1 MFSSLARN
9 PRALA
14 KIFIVAVLALVVS
27 VLFVSPIQ
35 LPVVL
40 YKLMLALV
48 AGVIA
53 LGFDYLFFPYSVPSG
68 YLSRDW
74 RSDPDATG
82 DDGIPDYTICDGYI
96 PAFCAAMLRRALIV
110 AAFIVA
116 VSVGL

>member
-14 KIFIVAVLALVVS
+14 KIFIVAVLVLALS
-27 VLFVSPIQ
+27 VLLVSPIQ
-35 LPVVL
+35 LPVIL
-40 YKLMLALV
+40 YKLMLA

-53 LGFDYLFFPYSVPSG
+53 LGFDYLFFPYSLPSG

-110 AAFIVA
+110 AAFVIA

>member
-27 VLFVSPIQ
+27 VLLVSPIQ

-53 LGFDYLFFPYSVPSG
+53 LGFDYLFFP
-68 YLSRDW
+68 
-74 RSDPDATG
+74 
-82 DDGIPDYTICDGYI
+82 
-96 PAFCAAMLRRALIV
+96 
-110 AAFIVA
+110 
-116 VSVGL
+116 

>member
-1 MFSSLARN
+1 MDCLAYL
-9 PRALA
+9 PA
-14 KIFIVAVLALVVS
+14 IVLLILGFALVV
-27 VLFVSPIQ
+27 LEMY
-35 LPVVL
+35 LPGFGAPGIL
-40 YKLMLALV
+40 GFILLV

-74 RSDPDATG
+74 RSDPDAAG